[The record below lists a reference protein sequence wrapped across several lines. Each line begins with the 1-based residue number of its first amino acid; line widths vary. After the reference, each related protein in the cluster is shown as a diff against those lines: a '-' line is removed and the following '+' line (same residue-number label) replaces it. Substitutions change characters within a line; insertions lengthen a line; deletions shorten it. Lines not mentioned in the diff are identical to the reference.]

1 MIKLVCVNLQND
13 FLENGAFPIKGFR
26 DVVDKIVR
34 LISATNE
41 SRMNTS
47 LVMLVDSFHP
57 ENHFLFYATVEN
69 FQVIV
74 FKTRMDRNPAF
85 QNTKNLALGFMRK
98 LSWELILKMR
108 MFTN

>member
-41 SRMNTS
+41 SRMNS
-47 LVMLVDSFHP
+47 SRVMLVDSFHP

-74 FKTRMDRNPAF
+74 FKTLMDKIHAW
-85 QNTKNLALGFMRK
+85 QNTKILTLGFMK
-98 LSWELILKMR
+98 KPSWELILKMR
-108 MFTN
+108 MFMN